1 VGARHLFLV
10 LTCDSPAA
18 PSLRI
23 SLKGVERVFI
33 GRGGLEPR
41 QAPVA
46 RSADGELTLSVAD
59 DRMSTTH
66 AAIRPVFGNWIIEDA
81 GSRNG
86 TLVNGR
92 PVKREVLAD
101 GDLIE
106 LGHTFFVF
114 RADVALPAGA
124 PPILDTGDLR
134 PAATGFGTLLPSLAA
149 DLARAVA
156 VARSAIPVVIRGE
169 TGTGKELVASAIHA
183 LSGRQGPFLAVNCGG
198 LSPSLVQSELLG
210 HCKGAFTGAIEDT
223 QGIVRSA
230 QGGTLFLDGIEDL
243 PLGAQPLLLRV
254 LEQAEVVPVGTTGPV
269 KVDVRVVAATQRDL
283 GALAAEERFRGDLLA
298 RLSGLLLHLPPL
310 RERREDLGLL
320 IRTLLQ
326 RQMGTAAGKASF
338 SCEAARALF
347 LHRWPLNVRELEKA
361 LQTAVVLAG
370 SAPIGLRHLPSAI
383 VPPPARQTP
392 ASPRPEARAAG
403 PGGRLQHFIDEVS
416 RRRVARVVVAYAI
429 AVFGALQGADVI
441 VTRLSLPPHWMTWIV
456 SAALAGLPLAGVLAW
471 IYDWTREG
479 IVKTAP
485 LSPDQQAALAP
496 GRRRRRRRLALAG
509 SVVVLLA
516 CAGALWWRNR
526 AAAGKQRD
534 SSFERSR

>member
-1 VGARHLFLV
+1 MPRLARPLPREVTSVPALGARHLFLV

-18 PSLRI
+18 PSLRV

-46 RSADGELTLSVAD
+46 RRADGELTLSVAD

-66 AAIRPVFGNWIIEDA
+66 AAIRSVFGNWIIEDA

-134 PAATGFGTLLPSLAA
+134 PAATGVGTLLPSLAA

-156 VARSAIPVVIRGE
+156 VSRSAIPVVIRGE

-254 LEQAEVVPVGTTGPV
+254 LEQAEVVPVGTTRPV
-269 KVDVRVVAATQRDL
+269 KVDVRVVVATQRDL
-283 GALAAEERFRGDLLA
+283 GALAAEQRFRSDLLA
-298 RLSGLLLHLPPL
+298 RLSGLMLHLPPL
-310 RERREDLGLL
+310 RERREDL
-320 IRTLLQ
+320 
-326 RQMGTAAGKASF
+326 
-338 SCEAARALF
+338 E
-347 LHRWPLNVRELEKA
+347 
-361 LQTAVVLAG
+361 
-370 SAPIGLRHLPSAI
+370 
-383 VPPPARQTP
+383 
-392 ASPRPEARAAG
+392 
-403 PGGRLQHFIDEVS
+403 
-416 RRRVARVVVAYAI
+416 
-429 AVFGALQGADVI
+429 
-441 VTRLSLPPHWMTWIV
+441 
-456 SAALAGLPLAGVLAW
+456 
-471 IYDWTREG
+471 
-479 IVKTAP
+479 
-485 LSPDQQAALAP
+485 
-496 GRRRRRRRLALAG
+496 
-509 SVVVLLA
+509 
-516 CAGALWWRNR
+516 
-526 AAAGKQRD
+526 
-534 SSFERSR
+534 